1 MFPCFLLTVLRASG
15 AGYCEDKNSPDPVG
29 ALTNLCSQVWSST
42 LILAETPLG
51 HCENSCT
58 ILGAVWL
65 KRLLRRWK
73 GMEKQL
79 VREPVKLCTHL
90 ARLLWHNR
98 SVLWLAVIL
107 LLFFVTGHA
116 QAPNPPD
123 YSLLFNKTDVMI
135 PARDG
140 VKLHTEIYSP
150 KNASGPL
157 PIILSRTPYG
167 LSDDAKGYSRS
178 LVRFA
183 DMIPD
188 DYIFVLQDIRGRYGS
203 EGQFVMQRPIRDPK
217 DPKAIDEGT
226 DTYDTIEWL
235 VKNVPGNNGRVG
247 MMGISYGG
255 WLTVMGML
263 EPHPALK
270 AVSEQASPADM
281 FLGDDFH
288 HNGAF
293 RLSYGFE
300 YSTMMETGKTNFK
313 FDFDFFDTYEWY
325 LRLGALSNANA
336 KYTHGTLPTWNDFVA
351 HPNYDEFWKKEAMAY
366 ILKKPTVPN
375 LNVAGWWDQEDFY
388 GPMKIYEIL
397 EKNDP
402 NHLNYLV
409 AGPWNHGGW
418 ALGPGNSLGAIP
430 FGSDTGAYFR
440 QKIEA
445 AWFAYWLKDKGSLPL
460 QEALL
465 FQTGSD
471 KWTKFDAWPPK
482 DAVARELYFRED
494 GKLSFDAPSSSST
507 DAFDSYVSDPEHP
520 VPYRHRPIDMTYPTD
535 HRGGWPTWLVEDQ
548 RFVDNRPDVLTWQT
562 DELKDDITL
571 AGQVTAKLFASTTGS
586 DSDWVVKLI
595 DVYPESYP
603 QDWKLSGYE
612 LKIADEV
619 FRGRFRNSFEK
630 PEPITPNAV
639 TPFTIDLHTA
649 NHVFK
654 KGHRIMVQ
662 VQSTWFPIIDRNPQ
676 KFVPNIFEAKE
687 SDCQKA
693 TQHIYRSK
701 ESPSGVVLS
710 IVPNGS
716 PD

>member
-1 MFPCFLLTVLRASG
+1 MRF
-15 AGYCEDKNSPDPVG
+15 
-29 ALTNLCSQVWSST
+29 
-42 LILAETPLG
+42 
-51 HCENSCT
+51 
-58 ILGAVWL
+58 
-65 KRLLRRWK
+65 
-73 GMEKQL
+73 
-79 VREPVKLCTHL
+79 
-90 ARLLWHNR
+90 ARLLWQSR
-98 SVLWLAVIL
+98 VVFWLVAIL
-107 LLFFVTGHA
+107 LLFLLTSRA
-116 QAPNPPD
+116 QAPTPPD
-123 YSLLFNKTDVMI
+123 YSLLFNKIDVMI
-135 PARDG
+135 TARDG
-140 VKLHTEIYSP
+140 VKLHTEIYTP
-150 KNASGPL
+150 KNVAEPL
-157 PIILSRTPYG
+157 PILLDRTPYG
-167 LSDDAKGYSRS
+167 LNDDDKGFSRG

-183 DMIPD
+183 DLIPD
-188 DYIFVLQDIRGRYGS
+188 NYIIVLQDIRGRYGS
-203 EGQFVMQRPIRDPK
+203 EGQFVMQHPVRDPK

-226 DTYDTIEWL
+226 DTYDSIDWL
-235 VKNVPGNNGRVG
+235 VKNVPNNNGRVG
-247 MMGISYGG
+247 MFGISYGG

-313 FDFDFFDTYEWY
+313 FDFDLFDTYEWY

-336 KYTHGTLPTWNDFVA
+336 KYIHNTLPTWNDFVA
-351 HPNYDEFWKKEAMAY
+351 HPNYDEFWKKEAMPY

-388 GPMKIYEIL
+388 GPVKIYELL

-418 ALGPGNSLGAIP
+418 AVGPGNSLGAIP

-445 AWFAYWLKDKGSLPL
+445 TWFAYWLKDKGSLPL
-460 QEALL
+460 KEALL

-471 KWTKFDAWPPK
+471 KWTKFDSWPPK
-482 DAVARELYFRED
+482 EATARELYFHED
-494 GKLSFDAPSSSST
+494 GKLSFDAPQASGAQ
-507 DAFDSYVSDPEHP
+507 AFDSYVSDPAHP

-548 RFVDNRPDVLTWQT
+548 RFVDSRPDVLTWQT
-562 DELKDDITL
+562 DTLTDDVTL

-586 DSDWVVKLI
+586 DADWIVKLI
-595 DVYPESYP
+595 DVYPETYP

-612 LKIADEV
+612 LMISNDV
-619 FRGRFRNSFEK
+619 FRGHFRNSFEK
-630 PEPITPNAV
+630 PEPLTPNAV
-639 TPFTIDLHTA
+639 TPFTIDLHTQD
-649 NHVFK
+649 HVFK
-654 KGHRIMVQ
+654 KSHRIMVQ

-687 SDCQKA
+687 SDYQKA
-693 TQHIYRSK
+693 TQHIYRTK

-710 IVPNGS
+710 IVPNNGS
-716 PD
+716 N